1 MRGAIHE
8 MVDKIQ
14 SEKLLKRIYK
24 FVSYIYIK
32 LED

>member
-1 MRGAIHE
+1 MRNAIHE
-8 MVDKIQ
+8 MIEKIQ

-24 FVSYIYIK
+24 FVFYIYIK